1 MKNSL
6 FSKVF
11 GGYLII
17 ICILLLLIPLISFK
31 LIRTY
36 YVNTLTENL
45 KNIAIT
51 TSPQIVSFLE
61 RQRFQ
66 EMDRFLKNLTGKINA
81 RITVIDKEGTV
92 LADTEKDP
100 SVMENHKIRPE
111 IIDALS
117 SGVGKS
123 MRLSVTLEEEML
135 YVALPIDKNGT
146 ILGVVRMS
154 IPLKQVNSLLRALQ
168 VRILLGIAIVT
179 LLSIGIA
186 FFLSRGL
193 SKPVDILASAAKS
206 LAKGKFDTRVY
217 LQTGGELKGLETSF
231 NEMAGRMEGLFGN
244 LSRKNEELDTIVSSI
259 QEILVVLDKDGRIKL
274 TNESFR
280 KTLDNEDVQD
290 KFYWEVMRCPD
301 FSELIRKVTE
311 ERKHR
316 TEEIEFRDKHYLC
329 SVTFLSSKEEMV
341 AVLYDITDL
350 KNLERVKK
358 DFVANISHELRTPL
372 TAIKGFVET
381 LEEEEDIK
389 NVQYL
394 EIIKRHTDRLMNIVN
409 DLLLLSELEQAGTAL
424 EVEDVNLVSVVENIL
439 KVFEQGAKSKGI
451 ELKLIAGE
459 SMKAVQADPFKLEQ
473 MFINLLDNAIK
484 YTEKGEVSI
493 SLRQE
498 DLKSIIEIQD
508 TGIGIPASHLPRVF
522 ERFYVVD
529 KSRSKKLGGTGLG
542 LSIVKHIVLL
552 HGGTIDVESSL
563 GIGTKFTVILPNNEP
578 PCFKQHGIRG

>member
-1 MKNSL
+1 MRNSL

-11 GGYLII
+11 GGYLLI
-17 ICILLLLIPLISFK
+17 ICILLLLVPIISFK

-51 TSPQIVSFLE
+51 TSPQIVSFLDGRHHTE
-61 RQRFQ
+61 L
-66 EMDRFLKNLTGKINA
+66 DTFLKNLKDKINA
-81 RITVIDKEGTV
+81 RITVVDKEGTV

-100 SVMENHKIRPE
+100 ATMENHNIRPE
-111 IIDALS
+111 VIDALS

-135 YVALPIDKNGT
+135 YVAIPIDQDSKV
-146 ILGVVRMS
+146 LGVVRMS
-154 IPLKQVNSLLRALQ
+154 IPLKQINSLLKDLQ
-168 VRILLGIAIVT
+168 MRIIIAIVIIT

-186 FFLSRGL
+186 FLLSKGL
-193 SKPVDILASAAKS
+193 SKPVSTLVQAAKN
-206 LAKGKFDTRVY
+206 LAKGDFHTRVN
-217 LQTGGELKGLETSF
+217 LQAGGELKELETSF
-231 NEMAGRMEGLFGN
+231 NEMAGKMEGLFGS
-244 LSRKNEELDTIVSSI
+244 LSRRNEELDTIISSI
-259 QEILVVLDKDGRIKL
+259 QEILLVLDKDGRIKL
-274 TNESFR
+274 TNESF
-280 KTLDNEDVQD
+280 KKALDNEDVQD

-301 FSELIRKVTE
+301 FSELIKKVME
-311 ERKHR
+311 ERKNHIQ
-316 TEEIEFRDKHYLC
+316 EIVFRDKNYLC

-341 AVLYDITDL
+341 AVLYDITEL
-350 KNLERVKK
+350 KNLEQMKK
-358 DFVANISHELRTPL
+358 DFVANMSHELRTPL

-381 LEEEEDIK
+381 LEEEEEIK

-409 DLLLLSELEQAGTAL
+409 DLLVLSELEQTGSTLVL
-424 EVEDVNLVSVVENIL
+424 ENVNLASLAENIL
-439 KVFEQGAKSKGI
+439 KVFEQGAKEKGI
-451 ELKLIAGE
+451 ELKLVAG
-459 SMKAVQADPFKLEQ
+459 KDLKTIQADPFKLEQ

-484 YTEKGEVSI
+484 YTEKGKVSI

-498 DLKSIIEIQD
+498 DSKSIIEIQD
-508 TGIGIPASHLPRVF
+508 SGIGIPGSHLPRIF

-552 HGGTIDVESSL
+552 HGGTIDIESSL
-563 GIGTKFTVILPNNEP
+563 GMGTKITIVLPINSA
-578 PCFKQHGIRG
+578 

>member
-1 MKNSL
+1 MRNSL

-11 GGYLII
+11 GGYLVI
-17 ICILLLLIPLISFK
+17 ICILLLFVPLISFK

-51 TSPQIVSFLE
+51 TSPQIVSFLDGSHHKE
-61 RQRFQ
+61 L
-66 EMDRFLKNLTGKINA
+66 DTFLKNLTDKINS
-81 RITVIDKEGTV
+81 RITVIDKEGAV

-100 SVMENHKIRPE
+100 ATMENHKIRPE
-111 IIDALS
+111 VIDALS
-117 SGVGKS
+117 GGVGKS

-135 YVALPIDKNGT
+135 YVALPVEKDSK

-154 IPLKQVNSLLRALQ
+154 IPLKQINGLLKDLQ
-168 VRILLGIAIVT
+168 MRIIIAIAIIT
-179 LLSIGIA
+179 ILSIGIA
-186 FFLSRGL
+186 FLLSKGL
-193 SKPVDILASAAKS
+193 SKPVSTLVQAAKK
-206 LAKGKFDTRVY
+206 LAEGEFHTRVY
-217 LQTGGELKGLETSF
+217 LQAEGELKELEASF
-231 NEMAGRMEGLFGN
+231 NEMAGRMEGLFGS
-244 LSRKNEELDTIVSSI
+244 LSRRNEELDTIVSSI
-259 QEILVVLDKDGRIKL
+259 QEILLVLDKDGRIKL
-274 TNESFR
+274 TNESF
-280 KTLDNEDVQD
+280 KKALDNEDVQD

-301 FSELIRKVTE
+301 FSELIKKVME
-311 ERKHR
+311 ERKNHIQ
-316 TEEIEFRDKHYLC
+316 EIEFRDKNYLC

-341 AVLYDITDL
+341 AILYDITEL
-350 KNLERVKK
+350 KNLERMKK
-358 DFVANISHELRTPL
+358 EFVANISHELRTPL

-381 LEEEEDIK
+381 LEEEEEIK

-409 DLLLLSELEQAGTAL
+409 DLLVLSELEQTGSAL
-424 EVEDVNLVSVVENIL
+424 VIENVNLVSLAENIL
-439 KVFEQGAKSKGI
+439 KVFEQGAKERGI
-451 ELKLIAGE
+451 QLKLVAGE
-459 SMKAVQADPFKLEQ
+459 DLKTVQADPFKLEQ

-493 SLRQE
+493 TLTQIDS
-498 DLKSIIEIQD
+498 KSVIEIQD
-508 TGIGIPASHLPRVF
+508 SGIGIPGSHLPRIF

-563 GIGTKFTVILPNNEP
+563 GIGTKFTIVLPNIQP
-578 PCFKQHGIRG
+578 VG

>member
-11 GGYLII
+11 GGYLVI
-17 ICILLLLIPLISFK
+17 ICILLLFIPFISFK

-61 RQRFQ
+61 KQRFQ
-66 EMDRFLKNLTGKINA
+66 EMDGFLKNLTGKINA
-81 RITVIDKEGTV
+81 RVTVIDKEGTV

-100 SVMENHKIRPE
+100 SVMESHKIRPE
-111 IIDALS
+111 VIDALS

-123 MRLSVTLEEEML
+123 TRLSVTLEEEML
-135 YVALPIDKNGT
+135 YVALPIDKNGN
-146 ILGVVRMS
+146 ILGVIRMS

-168 VRILLGIAIVT
+168 LRILLGIAIVT

-193 SKPVDILASAAKS
+193 SKPVDTLASAAKN

-217 LQTGGELKGLETSF
+217 LQTSGELKGLETSF

-280 KTLDNEDVQD
+280 KALDNEDVQN

-301 FSELIRKVTE
+301 FSELIRKVMD

-424 EVEDVNLVSVVENIL
+424 EVEDVNLVSLAENIL

-459 SMKAVQADPFKLEQ
+459 SMKAVHADPFKLEQ
-473 MFINLLDNAIK
+473 MFINLLDNAVK
-484 YTEKGEVSI
+484 YTEKGTVSI

-498 DLKSIIEIQD
+498 NGKSIIEVLD
-508 TGIGIPASHLPRVF
+508 TGIGIPGSHLPRVF

-552 HGGTIDVESSL
+552 HGGTIEVESSL
-563 GIGTKFTVILPNNEP
+563 GIGTKFTVILPKNEP
-578 PCFKQHGIRG
+578 SCCKQHSIR

>member
-1 MKNSL
+1 M
-6 FSKVF
+6 
-11 GGYLII
+11 
-17 ICILLLLIPLISFK
+17 
-31 LIRTY
+31 
-36 YVNTLTENL
+36 LTENL
-45 KNIAIT
+45 KNIAII
-51 TSPQIVSFLE
+51 TSPQIVSYLE
-61 RQRFQ
+61 KKRFQ
-66 EMDRFLKNLTGKINA
+66 EMDGFLKNLTGKINA
-81 RITVIDKEGTV
+81 RVTVIDKEGTV

-135 YVALPIDKNGT
+135 YVALPIDKNGA

-154 IPLKQVNSLLRALQ
+154 IPLKQVNSLLQALQ
-168 VRILLGIAIVT
+168 LRILIGIAIVT

-193 SKPVDILASAAKS
+193 SKPVDTLASAAEN

-259 QEILVVLDKDGRIKL
+259 QEILVVLDKDGRVKL

-280 KTLDNEDVQD
+280 KALNNEDVQD

-301 FSELIRKVTE
+301 FSELIMKVTE

-341 AVLYDITDL
+341 VVLYDITDL

-409 DLLLLSELEQAGTAL
+409 DLLLLSELEQAGTAH
-424 EVEDVNLVSVVENIL
+424 EVEDVNLVSLAENIL
-439 KVFEQGAKSKGI
+439 KVFGQGAKSKGI

-508 TGIGIPASHLPRVF
+508 TGIGIPGSHLPRVF

-563 GIGTKFTVILPNNEP
+563 GIGTKFTVILPKNEP
-578 PCFKQHGIRG
+578 SCCKQHGIRG